1 MSQEN
6 VELVH
11 RSYEAYLRGD
21 LEAALAAF
29 DPEVETYD
37 HDIPDATVYR
47 GFEGLLRWQADW
59 ERSWESWRWD
69 PEEFIDAGER
79 VVAVLRV
86 HARGRHSGV
95 DLERL
100 DAAVWRLRDRKCVRL
115 DYYGSRK
122 QALEAVGLSG

>member
-6 VELVH
+6 VEVVR
-11 RSYEAYLRGD
+11 RSYEAYVRGD
-21 LEAALAAF
+21 LEGALAAF
-29 DPEVETYD
+29 DPEVEAYD
-37 HDIPDATVYR
+37 HDIPDAAPYR